1 MNHPGEQERS
11 DRSRTS
17 AYWAA
22 NVRLLIIL
30 LLIWFGVSY
39 VCGILLVEQLN
50 RVRLPGSGFKLGF
63 WFAQQGSIYFFVVIV
78 FTYAALM
85 NRMDRK
91 YGVSEDAS

>member
-1 MNHPGEQERS
+1 MNHPGEPGRS

-91 YGVSEDAS
+91 YGVSEGAS